1 MAKLNSAMRRALK
14 PSQFAL
20 PGKKAF
26 PINDENHGRAAL
38 SMAHNAS
45 PSEQAT
51 IREKVASKFPGI
63 KQTRPGKRAM
73 MGKKASSK

>member
-1 MAKLNSAMRRALK
+1 MSKLNAAARRALK

-20 PGKKAF
+20 PEKEAY
-26 PINDENHGRAAL
+26 PISNVSHGRAAL

-51 IREKVASKFPGI
+51 IKNKVHDKFPQIGA
-63 KQTRPGKRAM
+63 GKRM
-73 MGKKASSK
+73 MKTKGGGTK

>member
-1 MAKLNSAMRRALK
+1 MAKLNAAMRRSLN

-26 PINDENHGRAAL
+26 PIPDESHGRAAL

-45 PSEQAT
+45 PSEQET
-51 IREKVASKFPGI
+51 IKSKVASKFPDI
-63 KQTRPGKRAM
+63 KQSGRPGKRM
-73 MGKKASSK
+73 MRKGDK